1 MSQTTTMTLRIE
13 PELKERLRKLASAT
27 HRSSSFLAGQAI
39 HDFIEL
45 NEWQVQELQAAV
57 EEADNGEFSSHK
69 EIEDIFDKWTINE
82 H

>member
-13 PELKERLRKLASAT
+13 PELKDRLSKLASAT

-45 NEWQVQELQAAV
+45 NEWQIQELQEAIK
-57 EEADNGEFSSHK
+57 EADAGEFASNK
-69 EIEDIFDKWTINE
+69 EIEDVFDKWAVDGN
-82 H
+82 